1 MLFRFFP
8 VSFPNVLILAG
19 PFWRGKLLGFGGKIV
34 RLRFLRIGGSGGLAA
49 RFRQGRCFQEG
60 GSGVTAF
67 SGAEPVESERV
78 CVAAGAGGK
87 SGGGLSWAS
96 LEGGI
101 SFAVS
106 WSFSATVWFQ
116 VSLGFPALGG
126 ITAGTV
132 RSFPL
137 RQIPLTTVPSE
148 RLRVPSPCC
157 RSSNH
162 PPT

>member
-19 PFWRGKLLGFGGKIV
+19 PFWREVARV
-34 RLRFLRIGGSGGLAA
+34 RGEA
-49 RFRQGRCFQEG
+49 RPTSFPEDRWQRWTRCEVPSRAVFPGG

-67 SGAEPVESERV
+67 SGAEPVESKRV

-132 RSFPL
+132 RSFPFA
-137 RQIPLTTVPSE
+137 RFP
-148 RLRVPSPCC
+148 
-157 RSSNH
+157 
-162 PPT
+162 